1 MIDLTE
7 IVVGANSLIL
17 VFVSWA
23 LVYYFAPASLHDP
36 SIAVAIVAIAG
47 LLLTTIFLPKM
58 HTISQQSKYRKLKLH
73 SPGSDSTVYT
83 SYTAQQDYPSYSMY
97 YPPTALYPGTGGE
110 ITKKSMVFKQICGT
124 RLSPTPRTPSTFAS
138 THGLPTPSPPQQV
151 QWPQLF
157 GRALPPQVTTQA
169 HLRMG
174 VFNSNL
180 VPAQRPPTP
189 TGLGSKRQAT
199 TRLTT
204 STTSR
209 QLTTTGRKWSQSTQT
224 SPGRGRPVVGEYE
237 APPSPL
243 LPRARLPHFLSHI
256 LILPFRH
263 SRTPEGTLAS
273 SKRSSKQPS
282 PESKRP
288 SGNGKKSALKHQQ
301 PGVLLSPGGLQGSNA
316 QVSYDKNSRV
326 YHLTP

>member
-1 MIDLTE
+1 MTQTPNRTE
-7 IVVGANSLIL
+7 VFNSSP
-17 VFVSWA
+17 VS
-23 LVYYFAPASLHDP
+23 APRPPTQTGQGSTRPA
-36 SIAVAIVAIAG
+36 
-47 LLLTTIFLPKM
+47 TTR
-58 HTISQQSKYRKLKLH
+58 HTIS
-73 SPGSDSTVYT
+73 
-83 SYTAQQDYPSYSMY
+83 
-97 YPPTALYPGTGGE
+97 
-110 ITKKSMVFKQICGT
+110 
-124 RLSPTPRTPSTFAS
+124 
-138 THGLPTPSPPQQV
+138 
-151 QWPQLF
+151 
-157 GRALPPQVTTQA
+157 TTN
-169 HLRMG
+169 R
-174 VFNSNL
+174 
-180 VPAQRPPTP
+180 QR
-189 TGLGSKRQAT
+189 
-199 TRLTT
+199 
-204 STTSR
+204 
-209 QLTTTGRKWSQSTQT
+209 TTTGRKWSQSTQT